1 MKYKFTTTLDQQL
14 IDQLKIQ
21 AVNEHRSV
29 ANILEELVQNYLKQ
43 HSSHD

>member
-21 AVNEHRSV
+21 AVSEHRSV

>member
-14 IDQLKIQ
+14 IDRLKIQ

>member
-1 MKYKFTTTLDQQL
+1 MKYKFTTTLGQQL

-21 AVNEHRSV
+21 AVIEHRSV
-29 ANILEELVQNYLKQ
+29 ANILEELIQNYLKQ